1 MAVDYSVY
9 LVTDSTPAI
18 LGDKDLISVVEAS
31 LRGGVTVVQ
40 YRDKHSAKEDVVA
53 VAKKLH
59 QLTQS
64 YGVPLLINDRVDVA
78 VEIGCEG
85 VHIGQDDMGEY
96 DKKDTKSIIGPSGVA
111 DILAA
116 LDAAG
121 HSSIPAVCIGGVN
134 ASNASAVLAGSASP
148 HKALDGLA
156 VVSAIIAAADPA
168 AASRDLLAKV
178 ITAKIP
184 DVVAAVGMKTPLS
197 HNMTNLVVQNF
208 AANVA
213 LCVGASPIM
222 SNYAQEAPDLARLG
236 GALVLNMG
244 TVTPEGLNNYAQALK
259 AYNQARRPVVLDPV
273 GAGATSVRR
282 EAVQT
287 LLASGTFAVI
297 KGNQS
302 EIQTVHGA
310 SVTQR
315 GVDSSSSLTVPQRA
329 RLVRSL
335 ARQRRCVVLLTGPT
349 DLISDGRRTL
359 RVDNGHGTLF
369 GGPSQPEPLDERGGI
384 RAAQRLA
391 QTSDS
396 ATINPNQYENDNN
409 WKSHVKW
416 TGPQILRQLPE
427 INIICAGMGTSG
439 TMTGLGTYFK
449 EAKPS
454 VFRLGVCTAAG
465 DRVPGPRSYA
475 LLAPV
480 EFPWKAAVDH
490 IEEVGSHDSYSLSL
504 DMIREGL
511 VCGPSSGFNLKGLF
525 QFIEKRKAEGNLSQ
539 LAGSD
544 GEIHCAFL
552 CCDLPYQYVSEYFDK
567 LGESF
572 FPSIKNEELLG
583 VDVYRYD
590 EAWERDAADALAAF
604 FGVSKTVSGDVL
616 LENSTARPKS
626 ETTIIDLRQAADFEE
641 FHVPGSTNVPFV
653 QADQPSPFSDPST
666 LKGLWTRL
674 EETFKVPH
682 QDLQSLL
689 HGKRVLLLCY
699 DGDSSRVAN
708 SVLRAK
714 GYETDSIRGGFK
726 VLHQLR
732 DEAKR
737 SLANATQQQGQ
748 MWLRLSS
755 ETEGITPSQPSQISV
770 SVQPLGSASG

>member
-1 MAVDYSVY
+1 MGNDNFLNVYKGPDSVRQY
-9 LVTDSTPAI
+9 FDPESSPPMPLVEIPDCLNPYRSEGIRIYAKMMSMHPANNVKSMPALNLLQNSI
-18 LGDKDLISVVEAS
+18 VPDKTKTVVEYSSGSTVLSMS
-31 LRGGVTVVQ
+31 LIARAFYGLP
-40 YRDKHSAKEDVVA
+40 DVRA
-53 VAKKLH
+53 FLSNKTSVAKIRLM
-59 QLTQS
+59 QLF
-64 YGVPLLINDRVDVA
+64 GIN
-78 VEIGCEG
+78 I
-85 VHIGQDDMGEY
+85 
-96 DKKDTKSIIGPSGVA
+96 
-111 DILAA
+111 
-116 LDAAG
+116 
-121 HSSIPAVCIGGVN
+121 
-134 ASNASAVLAGSASP
+134 
-148 HKALDGLA
+148 
-156 VVSAIIAAADPA
+156 
-168 AASRDLLAKV
+168 
-178 ITAKIP
+178 
-184 DVVAAVGMKTPLS
+184 
-197 HNMTNLVVQNF
+197 
-208 AANVA
+208 
-213 LCVGASPIM
+213 
-222 SNYAQEAPDLARLG
+222 
-236 GALVLNMG
+236 
-244 TVTPEGLNNYAQALK
+244 
-259 AYNQARRPVVLDPV
+259 
-273 GAGATSVRR
+273 
-282 EAVQT
+282 
-287 LLASGTFAVI
+287 
-297 KGNQS
+297 
-302 EIQTVHGA
+302 
-310 SVTQR
+310 
-315 GVDSSSSLTVPQRA
+315 
-329 RLVRSL
+329 
-335 ARQRRCVVLLTGPT
+335 
-349 DLISDGRRTL
+349 
-359 RVDNGHGTLF
+359 TLF

-674 EETFKVPH
+674 EETFRVPH